1 MDTYAPLLEKTRVP
15 QPSLQKFAVISI
27 FSKLRSAPKYLD
39 SESEPGREAI
49 SQCLHSISPAVVDQS
64 VRELCRLVTDSQMD
78 IPRGLLELQSALE
91 GSDPKYIDLFV
102 KGLGFLVRFGFGRNN
117 GSWRFSSTETHPFV
131 KVLSCRPEVQ
141 SELVKQVLLFM
152 AQNKRLGMVEV
163 CEFLRPF
170 LNYSILRIPFS
181 DSSSSLFARHLVS
194 SIASLSCSFPL
205 EAMPILKLLMEC
217 TKYLPQKNSEGCR
230 NYTYFVECMVDTY
243 IVVLRNL
250 AGRGLLITEAQ
261 LCGVEML
268 ETVLSLC
275 TCHCGISGVN
285 EPIVELGK
293 RILLVQRDHGL
304 QYVPELS
311 SSVLSL
317 FVILIQSELEHEQL
331 SILKIFHFLL
341 KWKCEN
347 GYDIGRTVSVLSEEL
362 LFVFPAISLMS
373 SPSKCVKGAATE
385 LLVTLEKLLVKTLV
399 ATKNELAMERR
410 FPSVN
415 TPGFIVFRLLQ
426 HLWFQD
432 QYSSSS
438 FFFLNFAS
446 SCKADGKEM
455 LNLPRS
461 WASLLRQYSLWIVD
475 RRKSSPH
482 LYMPQELFL
491 NEMPLLLSAVAG
503 VLVIHQS
510 LGSAAL
516 DSLASIGVMDAK
528 LGVPLLLAILFYND
542 IFTRNDI
549 LNQNMLL
556 KSLGMLPSL
565 GSHSV
570 MIPLIVQTIMPMLH
584 KDAKPTLYATATRL
598 LCQTWETNDR
608 TFGSLQGALLP
619 KRFNEFVSQRNIC
632 ISIAASIR
640 DVCRKNPDRGVD
652 LILSVSACI
661 ENRDPVVQALGF
673 QSLAHLCEADVIDF
687 YTAWDVIA
695 KHLLDYSTDP
705 ALAHSICLLLRW
717 GAMDAEAYPE
727 ASKNVLHIL
736 WGIGTSVH
744 PGHDLKW
751 AKARTSAFVALIQY
765 EVSHADKSIPEF
777 KNRSLELLFSE
788 TNSNVLKAMEEFHV
802 KIITHE
808 HATRRRLIKEK
819 RVAGSKIEKLLDV
832 FPQVIF
838 SSEERSNA
846 KKLPGAALLSLS
858 FTPKDVSKQGS
869 SRGLRDPHAGY
880 ENAMVEIAASLQL
893 SRNIFFALLSLQS
906 WDPFVRRWMRA
917 NILYFDAKSPPTVL
931 DKSSKAAN
939 DILKSM
945 IRIAEEAI
953 PRSSENVALAIG
965 ALCSVLPPSAHTVK
979 STASEFLFNWLFQH
993 EHEHRQWSA
1002 AISLGLISSCLHVT
1016 DHEQKFQIITALVE
1030 VLGSSKS
1037 ILVKGACGVGLG
1049 FSCQDLL
1056 TRVEATDNSKLDK
1069 DTRKMKEE
1077 DLVRKIVKV
1086 LSLMI
1091 CKLTQSSSD
1100 IVESLS
1106 AYIMPDASDLDAVK
1120 TADLLCENCDDLEE
1134 DIWGVSGLVL
1144 GLASS
1149 VGAIYRAGAHD
1160 AVLKI
1165 KDLIISWIPHV
1176 NSLVQ
1181 NFGSCREDSEIVL
1194 SVGSCLALPIVVTF
1208 CQRVELMNDSELDHL
1223 VNGYRE
1229 LISELVSVK
1238 ASSISRQ
1245 SLLMASC
1252 IGAGGLLACILNE
1265 GVHPIEVESVK
1276 GLLELF
1282 RECYSN
1288 PSPPLI
1294 HVGGVFGVV
1303 NAMGAG
1309 AGILVH
1315 VHPLTSSM
1323 QTSFERKESRYL
1335 RGPLLSSPVCEPNL
1349 TSLMQEIFLV
1359 AQNSDGHQLQQYAAW
1374 AVSFLR
1380 HHLWYKEPL
1389 NIDNGIKTSEAGSKS
1404 VSQTF
1409 SEDSVVM
1416 RLCLWLMHLDVSE
1429 TGTIAHVGTVATV
1442 FRCLSRAPR
1451 LPVLDWGAIIRR
1463 CMKYEAKV
1471 AELLPPDS
1479 SLEEGIL
1486 RKQCLQFSLAHANQF
1501 DPLATFLDEMSDL
1514 SRFKTLELNLRSC
1527 LLIHLADLIKV
1538 FSGSRIEK
1546 LFNDLTYYLPSVTSM
1561 LRCSC
1566 WKGLYQCLDEA
1577 SLDSVDYISH
1587 IETCMEVLF
1596 AQLPV
1601 LGAAAIIEVDQLSSV
1616 EEWSEA
1622 IRCLGKARRV
1632 WLLTFLQVLEK
1643 DPVRRDG
1650 QLTQPIELI
1659 KKMQAKAK
1667 LVSMGSLPL
1676 TELGRLKAYIFNSES
1691 HGIWDVL
1698 IEVVAALQ
1706 HAEESV
1712 KRQWVVD
1719 AVEVSCISSYP
1730 STPIQFLG
1738 LLCGS
1743 CCKYMPLLIVDRHAV
1758 LSDLPVTLTSLM
1770 SDSSWGVV
1778 AESVVSN
1785 LWAST
1790 ERIYKWATR
1799 NVCSDDTADT
1809 QPIDESESYMAV
1821 FLLRVMHRT
1830 CGYLKDHLPLDK
1842 QLKLANMV
1850 IPENMAFE

>member
-1 MDTYAPLLEKTRVP
+1 
-15 QPSLQKFAVISI
+15 
-27 FSKLRSAPKYLD
+27 
-39 SESEPGREAI
+39 
-49 SQCLHSISPAVVDQS
+49 
-64 VRELCRLVTDSQMD
+64 
-78 IPRGLLELQSALE
+78 
-91 GSDPKYIDLFV
+91 
-102 KGLGFLVRFGFGRNN
+102 
-117 GSWRFSSTETHPFV
+117 
-131 KVLSCRPEVQ
+131 
-141 SELVKQVLLFM
+141 M

-230 NYTYFVECMVDTY
+230 NYMYFVECMVDTY

-275 TCHCGISGVN
+275 TCHLGFSGVN

-347 GYDIGRTVSVLSEEL
+347 GYDIGRTVSALSEEL

-410 FPSVN
+410 FPSVS

-556 KSLGMLPSL
+556 KSLAMLPSL

-705 ALAHSICLLLRW
+705 ALALSICLLLRW

-788 TNSNVLKAMEEFHV
+788 TNSNVLKAMEEFHIV
-802 KIITHE
+802 
-808 HATRRRLIKEK
+808 
-819 RVAGSKIEKLLDV
+819 
-832 FPQVIF
+832 
-838 SSEERSNA
+838 
-846 KKLPGAALLSLS
+846 
-858 FTPKDVSKQGS
+858 
-869 SRGLRDPHAGY
+869 
-880 ENAMVEIAASLQL
+880 
-893 SRNIFFALLSLQS
+893 
-906 WDPFVRRWMRA
+906 
-917 NILYFDAKSPPTVL
+917 
-931 DKSSKAAN
+931 
-939 DILKSM
+939 
-945 IRIAEEAI
+945 
-953 PRSSENVALAIG
+953 
-965 ALCSVLPPSAHTVK
+965 
-979 STASEFLFNWLFQH
+979 
-993 EHEHRQWSA
+993 
-1002 AISLGLISSCLHVT
+1002 
-1016 DHEQKFQIITALVE
+1016 TALVE

-1037 ILVKGACGVGLG
+1037 ILVKGACGLGLG

-1069 DTRKMKEE
+1069 DTRKMTEE

-1165 KDLIISWIPHV
+1165 KDSIISWIPHV

-1181 NFGSCREDSEIVL
+1181 NFGSCSEDSEIVL
-1194 SVGSCLALPIVVTF
+1194 SVGSSLALPIVVTF

-1282 RECYSN
+1282 RECYSK

-1315 VHPLTSSM
+1315 VHPLTSSI
-1323 QTSFERKESRYL
+1323 QTSFERKESHYL

-1404 VSQTF
+1404 VSQIF

-1622 IRCLGKARRV
+1622 IRCIGKARRV

-1730 STPIQFLG
+1730 STPIQFLS

-1770 SDSSWGVV
+1770 SDSSWDVV